1 MRRAQ
6 LRVGEAAHGALGD
19 PGPPKQPSAAGAVRP
34 ARIGFG
40 GYITCTLEPWSVMGS
55 VGRIST
61 WPESVEMF
69 GREIAASLVRRA
81 AHDLA
86 VHSHAAAYGHHAC
99 RSKTAWRGTRCGVQA
114 DAFVVCVSRKTH
126 VWMHGSVC
134 ACGCTCVRCD
144 GVDARVGCVGV
155 WLCILGVRELV

>member
-1 MRRAQ
+1 
-6 LRVGEAAHGALGD
+6 
-19 PGPPKQPSAAGAVRP
+19 
-34 ARIGFG
+34 
-40 GYITCTLEPWSVMGS
+40 MGS

-61 WPESVEMF
+61 WTESVELNKTVCGVQVLHAHMF
-69 GREIAASLVRRA
+69 GCEIAASLERRA
-81 AHDLA
+81 AHDLV
-86 VHSHAAAYGHHAC
+86 VHSHATAYRHYAC
-99 RSKTAWRGTRCGVQA
+99 RAKTAWRGTRCGVQA

-155 WLCILGVRELV
+155 WLCILGARVCGVRELV